1 MADWYRNTQWSPA
14 IAEDFEARLARSR
27 SQKAQYL
34 SLQGMAL
41 VPKCPEVAASLLRRA
56 IEMGDPFETVRA
68 LATLAQAHLAL
79 GNVEGALEAYEAALE
94 RQIEQPNIVSVQPAD
109 YLFAIG
115 YFRAESRMPGAV
127 AIAEAMPD
135 DGIFGPDPQIIA
147 AKAMVFDLAGRTA
160 EASAA
165 AAKALPMFEG
175 LGDAEGL
182 GVNIAE
188 LRRRLMEIA
197 EAV

>member
-1 MADWYRNTQWSPA
+1 MTDWYRNSQWSPA
-14 IAEDFEARLARSR
+14 IAESFEARLARSR

-34 SLQGMAL
+34 VLQGMAL
-41 VPKCPEVAASLLRRA
+41 VPKHPEIAASLLRRA
-56 IEMGDPFETVRA
+56 IDLDDPFETVRA

-94 RQIEQPNIVSVQPAD
+94 RQIAQPNVVAVQPAD

-115 YFRAESRMPGAV
+115 YFRAESRRPVAV
-127 AIAEAMPD
+127 AIADAMPD

-147 AKAMVFDLAGRTA
+147 AKAMVFELACRRA
-160 EASAA
+160 EARAA
-165 AAKALPMFEG
+165 AARALPMFEG
-175 LGDAEGL
+175 IGDAEAL

-188 LRRRLMEIA
+188 LRSRLKEIA
-197 EAV
+197 EAA

>member
-79 GNVEGALEAYEAALE
+79 GNVEGALEAYEAALG